1 MLNIITEAFRG
12 ERRSGLIKS
21 NDGRLELLIEINAE
35 VERLVPQYADKDMR
49 FYYVGME
56 EVCEKRKCSTA
67 CSLLE

>member
-1 MLNIITEAFRG
+1 M
-12 ERRSGLIKS
+12 
-21 NDGRLELLIEINAE
+21 ELLIEINAE